1 MSKESIKFL
10 EKNGIDPNFVRSK
23 VDCTIYSREDI
34 NKIVSDY
41 EFQTPRTRKNV
52 SIAYIVGYDT
62 DWRDVV
68 PDIYLSIDDLFSSTA
83 STYESRSLSM
93 LEYTKDNVVDGLRK
107 SLEVFSEEMVLI
119 ETGEGSYVVFTN
131 GLHRYTVLR
140 AFYLME
146 TAYAKDDD
154 EMLEKIAK
162 KYTIPVQVVGI
173 DLEKTYSKYL
183 LMTMEAFGADLK
195 IRNIRSHYDENFTRT
210 NKTEFVYMDG
220 RSIVLTNDELRILL
234 MNEILKFGLEHLL
247 GLISSDYVKYGSLK
261 KFIDELNKDLEKAKE
276 GGYPGR
282 D

>member
-10 EKNGIDPNFVRSK
+10 EKNGIDPSFVRSK

-41 EFQTPRTRKNV
+41 EFQTPRTKRNV
-52 SIAYIVGYDT
+52 SIADIVGYDT

-107 SLEVFSEEMVLI
+107 SLEDFSEEMVLI

-131 GLHRYTVLR
+131 GLHRYTVLK

-146 TAYAKDDD
+146 AAYAKDD
-154 EMLEKIAK
+154 EMLEKLAK

-210 NKTEFVYMDG
+210 NKTEFLYIDG
-220 RSIVLTNDELRILL
+220 RRIVLTNDELRIFLI
-234 MNEILKFGLEHLL
+234 NEILKFGPEHLL
-247 GLISSDYVKYGSLK
+247 GLISSDCEKYRSLK